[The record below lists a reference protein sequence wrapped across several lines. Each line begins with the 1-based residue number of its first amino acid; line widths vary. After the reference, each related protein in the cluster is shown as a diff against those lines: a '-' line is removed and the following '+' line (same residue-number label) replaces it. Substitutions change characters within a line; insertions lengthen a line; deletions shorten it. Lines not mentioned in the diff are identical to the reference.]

1 MLMRTTLFLG
11 TNLAV
16 IFILN
21 LMITLLGLNQPG
33 MDWKPM
39 LLMAGIMGFAGSFIS
54 LLMSKT
60 MAKRSSGAQV
70 ITTPTNDQQQ
80 WLINTVNS
88 QAQQAGID
96 MPEVAIFDSPAPN
109 AFATGAN
116 KNKSLVAVSTGLL
129 NSMTQDE
136 VEAVLAHE
144 ISHVSNGDMVTL
156 SLIQGVVNT
165 FVIVLSQIISS
176 LVDRRRGGGYNA
188 RGYGFGRGLGY
199 RATYMASQLVLGFFA
214 TLIVRWFSRWREY
227 RADAGGAAL
236 AGTEKMISALERLQS
251 LQQPAQLPAQMQALG
266 INGGLLGAIGL
277 KKLSMTHPPLEERIK
292 ALRQNARQSV
302 ERH

>member
-21 LMITLLGLNQPG
+21 LLITLLGLNQPG

-39 LLMAGIMGFAGSFIS
+39 LLMAGIIGFAGSFIS

-70 ITTPTNDQQQ
+70 ITTPANDQEQ
-80 WLINTVNS
+80 WLINTVSS

-176 LVDRRRGGGYNA
+176 LVDRRQGGGYNA

-199 RATYMASQLVLGFFA
+199 SATYMISQLVLGFFA

-227 RADAGGAAL
+227 RADAGGATL

-251 LQQPAQLPAQMQALG
+251 LQQPAQLPAQMQSLG

-292 ALRQNARQSV
+292 ALRQNIRPSV